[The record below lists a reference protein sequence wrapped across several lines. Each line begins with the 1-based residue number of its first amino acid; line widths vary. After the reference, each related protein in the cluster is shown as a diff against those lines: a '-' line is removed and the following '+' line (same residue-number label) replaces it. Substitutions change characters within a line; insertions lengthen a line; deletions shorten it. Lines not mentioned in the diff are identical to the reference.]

1 MIITC
6 TFPSAPYRTVMYDGN
21 NNNNDNIPNR
31 AKREAELM
39 ERGTPASEAALRA
52 DKELTE
58 KEESQQQE
66 LTATLA
72 AEK

>member
-1 MIITC
+1 MFQSPPTE
-6 TFPSAPYRTVMYDGN
+6 PSVCSENG
-21 NNNNDNIPNR
+21 NNDNALYR

-52 DKELTE
+52 DTELTE

-66 LTATLA
+66 LTGRLA